1 MSTAI
6 EVAGV
11 SKRFRLYHEQY
22 RSLKERAL
30 HGFRVPYE
38 EFWALRDV
46 TIDIRE
52 GETFGLLG
60 HNGSGKSTLLKCVA
74 GILRPTEG
82 EIRTRGRL
90 AAMLE
95 LGTGFHPDL
104 TGRENV
110 YLSASILGLPDSHID
125 TIFDDIVAFAEMEPF
140 IDNQVKHYSSGMYV
154 RLGFAVAIHMEPDVL
169 LVDEV
174 LAVGDE
180 AFQAK
185 CLGRIREFQDEGR
198 TIVMVTHT
206 IDTVPQI
213 CDRAAVLDHG
223 ELVMTGTP
231 GEAVRTLRERLFGL
245 TPVAGAR
252 DDEGASPD
260 AMPGSDRIRIASVDL
275 RYPESDRRAYLQPGD
290 PLEIAVAYRT
300 TATADEPVPDAVF
313 SIAVYDTEG
322 LQIFGTSTDI
332 LDLEVPPLA
341 EAGTVRFRIDSV
353 PLLDG
358 DYFVSIKI
366 TGRGGAVIHDW
377 HPRQYHFEVMN
388 PGRSVGLV
396 ELPTV
401 AEIETSAV
409 HEEAV

>member
-6 EVAGV
+6 QVTGV

-22 RSLKERAL
+22 RSLKERVL

-46 TIDIRE
+46 NLEIRE

-125 TIFDDIVAFAEMEPF
+125 TIFDDIVAFAELEPF

-174 LAVGDE
+174 LSVGDE

-198 TIVMVTHT
+198 TIVIVTHT

-223 ELVMTGTP
+223 GLVMTGIP
-231 GEAVRTLRERLFGL
+231 GAAVRALRERLFGL
-245 TPVAGAR
+245 TPVSGDVAGDA
-252 DDEGASPD
+252 AST
-260 AMPGSDRIRIASVDL
+260 SQRVRIGSVDL
-275 RYPESDRRAYLQPGD
+275 VYPESDRRPYLHPGD
-290 PLEIAVAYRT
+290 PLDVTLSYAVDGGR
-300 TATADEPVPDAVF
+300 DEPVDDAVF

-322 LQIFGTSTDI
+322 LQIFGTSTEI
-332 LDLEVPPLA
+332 LDVEVPPLTRS
-341 EAGTVRFRIDSV
+341 GTVRFHIAGV

-366 TGRGGAVIHDW
+366 TGSGGAVIHDW

-396 ELPTV
+396 ELPTT
-401 AEIETSAV
+401 AEVKTSAV